1 MMTNRTTV
9 VIIVFV
15 VQNTEGG
22 GGADVFDG
30 VPPEE
35 PLPIGT
41 GASSTWLGVDPSPA
55 GTGMLPSDGGDLAP
69 DGIGAVGFPEGT
81 LDATIVSEQGK
92 NG

>member
-22 GGADVFDG
+22 GGAEVFDG

-35 PLPIGT
+35 PLPIGIG
-41 GASSTWLGVDPSPA
+41 GAEPGIDPPSA
-55 GTGMLPSDGGDLAP
+55 GTGTVPSDGGGVAP
-69 DGIGAVGFPEGT
+69 DRIGGVGFPEGT